1 MSTDIYVKIDIYTE
15 AENSFKVAC
24 VDCDMNIV
32 KLLINTS
39 RKKPYKKMFNIYYLE
54 TTPVFDMYNYETL
67 FIYMA
72 SCGTYKH
79 YGNNYKFII

>member
-15 AENSFKVAC
+15 TENSFKVAC

-39 RKKPYKKMFNIYYLE
+39 RKKPYNKMFNIYYLE
-54 TTPVFDMYNYETL
+54 TTPVFDMVDYGFEKL
-67 FIYMA
+67 FIWHLAGHINIM
-72 SCGTYKH
+72 K
-79 YGNNYKFII
+79 KLILL